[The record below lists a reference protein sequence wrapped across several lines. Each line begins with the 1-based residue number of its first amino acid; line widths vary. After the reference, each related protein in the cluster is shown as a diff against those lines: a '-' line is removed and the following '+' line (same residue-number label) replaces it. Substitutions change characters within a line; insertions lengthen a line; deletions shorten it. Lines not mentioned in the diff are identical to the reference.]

1 MGWTPLS
8 RSASLYSSTTDLH
21 LFVDISSHGFGH
33 LAITA
38 PVLEALAA
46 SLPELRLTVRSRLPP
61 SQLQQRIAHPFELIA
76 DNTDFGFAM
85 IDATQVDQT
94 ASALAYQDAHAHW
107 LDRVTAETGFLKQ
120 QSPDFVLTN
129 VSYLPLAGATLAG
142 IPCASLCSLNWADLF
157 QHFFGHETWAA
168 AIHRQI
174 LDAYQ
179 SADAFLRV
187 TPGMAMSDFPHV
199 RDIAPIAARGLRHSL
214 PFGGDKA
221 VLVAMGGIAHRLP
234 VEAWP
239 SIPGIR
245 WLVSQNWRCTH
256 PDAIA
261 WETLGLS
268 FTDLLASVDTVITKP
283 GYGTFTEAVCNGT
296 PVLYQRREDW
306 PEQECLIAW
315 LERHGQ
321 CAEIEAENLICGDV
335 EKSLSELWQ
344 QPCPEQPV
352 MDGAAE
358 AAAWIR
364 AAGSRGS

>member
-1 MGWTPLS
+1 M
-8 RSASLYSSTTDLH
+8 H
-21 LFVDISSHGFGH
+21 LFADISSHGFGH

-46 SLPELRLTVRSRLPP
+46 MLPELRLTLRSRLPM
-61 SQLQQRIAHPFELIA
+61 SKLLQRIRHPFELIA

-85 IDATQVDQT
+85 IDATQVDRS
-94 ASALAYQDAHAHW
+94 ASALAYRDAHAHW
-107 LDRVTAETGFLKQ
+107 PDRVTAETRFLKRL
-120 QSPDFVLTN
+120 SPDFVLTN
-129 VSYLPLAGATLAG
+129 VSYLPLAGAAQAG

-157 QHFFGHETWAA
+157 QHFFGHEPWAA

-174 LDAYQ
+174 LDAYR

-187 TPGMAMSDFPHV
+187 TPGMAMPDFPHI
-199 RDIAPIAARGLRHSL
+199 RDIAPIAACGLRHPL

-245 WLVSQNWRCTH
+245 WLVSQDWRCTH

-261 WETLGLS
+261 WESLGLS
-268 FTDLLASVDTVITKP
+268 FTDLLASVDAVITKP
-283 GYGTFTEAVCNGT
+283 GYGTFTEAVRNGT

-315 LERHGQ
+315 LGRHGQ
-321 CAEIEAENLICGDV
+321 CAEIEAEKLIFGDV
-335 EKSLSELWQ
+335 EKTLIELWR
-344 QPCPEQPV
+344 QPCPEQPA
-352 MDGAAE
+352 MDGATE

-364 AAGSRGS
+364 AAGSRDS